1 MIYHTFH
8 SFFVPLLTLPK
19 MEIWVRQETLHPDQ
33 PLGNLYLH
41 IQKPYFD
48 CPCSPLHENVLYPTW
63 YVLLR
68 CSIES
73 KIDLRICYKDGRCG
87 IIAAVVADGR
97 AKIEVTDQSQLRGIL
112 RNSQP
117 NNEEMVSMMSVDEMP
132 KRMNRGQ
139 RKRAGIISDGNRIN
153 PNKTNKMPRLSG
165 HRKRIRWEVKQA

>member
-1 MIYHTFH
+1 MRPRTKHLCIRLHHFREKVRKGEISIHHIATELQIADMLTKPQP
-8 SFFVPLLTLPK
+8 FVLFVAQRSTLMKWPPS
-19 MEIWVRQETLHPDQ
+19 ESATSS
-33 PLGNLYLH
+33 
-41 IQKPYFD
+41 KPN
-48 CPCSPLHENVLYPTW
+48 H
-63 YVLLR
+63 LR
-68 CSIES
+68 A
-73 KIDLRICYKDGRCG
+73 CG

-97 AKIEVTDQSQLRGIL
+97 AKIEVQDQSQLRGIL